1 MGRDIRG
8 ISCPVPPTNPR
19 DSELA
24 ANGVAV
30 SYTLKM
36 PEIIIRNRFTKLHL
50 YGVFFVGCT
59 RISKAWL
66 TLNNPRPIFSHHT
79 DRKIQ
84 PLRKSRLAHVHA
96 HSPKGTYCR
105 FHLTR
110 ITVKAWSGTVFKTAA
125 WISVSF
131 RSVHK
136 LMFVLRSH
144 ARIHGRS
151 KWSEIDSSM
160 VIVLAL
166 TSILSIHGL
175 KTDARQVYF
184 PVV

>member
-1 MGRDIRG
+1 MNIPSTLFGRSFCHLKERRPSRLSCLQKTTTISRIPVGLLLFPGTGRDIRG
-8 ISCPVPPTNPR
+8 ISRPVPPTNPR

-125 WISVSF
+125 
-131 RSVHK
+131 
-136 LMFVLRSH
+136 
-144 ARIHGRS
+144 
-151 KWSEIDSSM
+151 
-160 VIVLAL
+160 
-166 TSILSIHGL
+166 
-175 KTDARQVYF
+175 
-184 PVV
+184 